1 MSVVLAAL
9 LSLSACANRICED
22 NRQAQLSKNASEME
36 MKRLHEQQ
44 SIWNT
49 DLADDSRF
57 LCDFKLNANEKAVAK
72 KFARTVVANLSTSD
86 FYVHYLLTRLKEE
99 NLPIELAAIPMV
111 ESGLNPH
118 VKPNGGAHGAW
129 QYMRSTA
136 NTLGLKRTGNYDGI
150 YDFFACTEASL
161 KYFKHLYEDLGQW
174 DLVAAA
180 YNQGEY
186 GVKKAMAAVAAT
198 GVKPTIDNVKI
209 ARGARQYVTKIK
221 AFSDVMRHPSEYGVT
236 LPLIKNRSAFKRVD
250 VAGKVHTLNEA
261 ARLSGAPIDTLRKL
275 NSGYTGDRIDE
286 HHGLLLPVE
295 QAEVLE
301 DVLSV
306 TTAEVRRAN
315 SK

>member
-221 AFSDVMRHPSEYGVT
+221 AFSDVIPCAS
-236 LPLIKNRSAFKRVD
+236 
-250 VAGKVHTLNEA
+250 
-261 ARLSGAPIDTLRKL
+261 
-275 NSGYTGDRIDE
+275 
-286 HHGLLLPVE
+286 
-295 QAEVLE
+295 
-301 DVLSV
+301 
-306 TTAEVRRAN
+306 
-315 SK
+315 